1 MRLILASKSRDR
13 KKCFDLARIPVE
25 VIPSD
30 FDEES
35 VPIQE
40 PLKLVE
46 VLALEKAKVVVDLWN
61 RTRSSQ
67 DGSAIV
73 IAGDTMVAHKGKLI
87 GKANDKQHAF
97 DIIKTLTNQT
107 HYLITGIAIIQTD
120 TGKQK
125 TFVESSKVHF
135 QNLSDEEIWEY
146 INLTDEYAGRAGAY
160 SLQERAS
167 MFIDHI
173 EGSPTNVLGIPM
185 ARLREEMKDFGISLL
200 NTGKN

>member
-1 MRLILASKSRDR
+1 MRLVLASKSRDR
-13 KKCFDLARIPVE
+13 KKCFDLARIPIE

-46 VLALEKAKVVVDLWN
+46 ILALEKAKVVVNLWN
-61 RTRSSQ
+61 QTRAHQ
-67 DGSAIV
+67 DGSALV

-87 GKANDKQHAF
+87 GKAKDKQHAF
-97 DIIKTLTNQT
+97 DIIKTLINQT
-107 HYLITGIAIIQTD
+107 HYLITGVAIIQTD
-120 TGKQK
+120 TKKQK
-125 TFVESSKVHF
+125 SFVDSSKVHF

-146 INLTDEYAGRAGAY
+146 LNRTNEYEGRAGAY

-185 ARLREEMKDFGISLL
+185 AKLREEMKDFGISLL
-200 NTGKN
+200 STNGQ